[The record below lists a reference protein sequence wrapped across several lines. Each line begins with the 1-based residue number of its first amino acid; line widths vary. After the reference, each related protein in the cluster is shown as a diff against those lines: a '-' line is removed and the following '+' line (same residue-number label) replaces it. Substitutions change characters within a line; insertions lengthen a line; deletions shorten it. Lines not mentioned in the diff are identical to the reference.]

1 MAYDNTNRGTLGKN
15 ERKETDKHPDLS
27 GKLNV
32 NGVEYWLSGW
42 NKKSDRGDFISL
54 QIKPKDAKPITPHS
68 EAKGNAYV
76 ADKSLQADDDFL
88 QDKDIPF

>member
-1 MAYDNTNRGTLGKN
+1 MAYDNTNRGTLGAN
-15 ERKETDKHPDLS
+15 ERKTTDNHPDLS

-54 QIKPKDAKPITPHS
+54 QIKPKEAKPVTPHS
-68 EAKGNAYV
+68 AAKGNAYV
-76 ADKSLQADDDFL
+76 ADASLQADDAFL
-88 QDKDIPF
+88 NEDLPF

>member
-1 MAYDNTNRGTLGKN
+1 MAYDNTNRGTLGTN
-15 ERKETDKHPDLS
+15 ERKTTDNHPDLS

-54 QIKPKDAKPITPHS
+54 QIKPKDAAPVSAHS
-68 EAKGNAYV
+68 ATKADGYV
-76 ADKSLQADDDFL
+76 KQPVKKEENEDYLSDS
-88 QDKDIPF
+88 IPF